1 MTGSDRPPSTDAP
14 ERSADFDPLA
24 CETFDSPHALYAQL
38 RQRCPVAWSD
48 AWNGFWALLRYEDV
62 RRAASDSKTYITS
75 LQNVVPKVAFTG
87 RRPPL
92 HLDPPEHTPYRRALN
107 PLLSEGAVGRLEQ
120 PIRRIASELLAPLL
134 ARGEGD
140 ICADFS
146 SHLTIRVFAEWMN
159 LSPEDAQRLSAIGRN
174 YNLAVQSA
182 DDERVKDTSLQ
193 LYEIARRLTTERR
206 TQQHD
211 PSIDPVAALLAA
223 RHEGAPLPE
232 EMLIGTVRQVL
243 VVGIIAPTILIGSIV
258 THLCRDQALQSEL
271 RAHPQQWP
279 DALEEFLRLYTP
291 YRGFARTCTQEVTL
305 HGRTIRPRE
314 PIALVYASANRD
326 EAVFPDP
333 DQFKLHR
340 PNIGEHLAFGRGPHH
355 CVGTALARLELRLAL
370 EQLLAKTSSIELA
383 GRVTPT
389 RMPEIGALSVP
400 VRLSRCPGAST

>member
-1 MTGSDRPPSTDAP
+1 MTTSDLPSPTEAHERSTD
-14 ERSADFDPLA
+14 FDA
-24 CETFDSPHALYAQL
+24 RGAETFDSPHALYAQL

-62 RRAASDSKTYITS
+62 RRAASDPKTYITS
-75 LQNVVPKVAFTG
+75 VQNVVPKVAFTG

-107 PLLSEGAVGRLEQ
+107 PLLSEPAVQRLEH
-120 PIRRIASELLAPLL
+120 PIRRIVSELLAPLL

-159 LSPEDAQRLSAIGRN
+159 LSPEDARRLSAIGRS
-174 YNLAVQSA
+174 YNLAVQAA

-193 LYEIARRLTTERR
+193 LYEMARRLIAERR
-206 TQQHD
+206 AQEVD
-211 PSIDPVAALLAA
+211 PNIDPVAALLAA

-271 RAHPQQWP
+271 RAQPRLWP
-279 DALEEFLRLYTP
+279 GALEEFLRLYTP

-314 PIALVYASANRD
+314 PVALVYASANRD
-326 EAVFPDP
+326 EAVFPQP
-333 DQFKLHR
+333 DRFILHR
-340 PNIGEHLAFGRGPHH
+340 PNIAEHLAFGRGPHH

-370 EQLLAKTSSIELA
+370 EGLLATTSAIELA
-383 GRVTPT
+383 GVVTPT

-400 VRLSRCPGAST
+400 VRLSRCLAAAT